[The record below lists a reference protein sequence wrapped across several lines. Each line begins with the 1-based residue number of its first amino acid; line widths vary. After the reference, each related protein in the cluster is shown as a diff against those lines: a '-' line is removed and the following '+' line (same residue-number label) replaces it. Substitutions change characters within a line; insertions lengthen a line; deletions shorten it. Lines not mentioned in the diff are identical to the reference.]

1 MEYIS
6 RTDTS
11 SANNFPFWSRGFS
24 LLLAGTLALLLS
36 ACGGGGGGSG
46 GGSTGGGGGGG
57 ANAQCVLTEEQLDN
71 LTPADVAS
79 LPAACDGIS
88 FFEIPAII
96 GLFILGTEVDVA
108 SGELKLYVHGVK
120 QNNQPMTIADFEQAT
135 LSVGGTSFDRP
146 ADWNVAAVADGSILS
161 LVTLADYSDSIT
173 DADLAG
179 MGDLYD
185 IVLNAAPAGYESEQ
199 INFSSQGLVPAITVK
214 PGLADPHWSDELN
227 VLLDANN
234 LDATQSRDNTTLFD
248 AMGIALMGPLD
259 TRYVPAA
266 DDFGLVERSTPA
278 SLLIVQTDGQD
289 NASVDMELVDVTDL
303 IDRCHTTTIMLGT
316 FRSEV
321 DAQLLDDLAGTRGV
335 AVNALNTN
343 FLEEA
348 IKPYAESLGNLAVFT
363 VSSDTQFDGKMVTIE
378 VGGVSAS
385 EVEPFNIDGSC
396 QE

>member
-1 MEYIS
+1 MECIS
-6 RTDTS
+6 NIHTS

-36 ACGGGGGGSG
+36 ACGGGGGSG

-289 NASVDMELVDVTDL
+289 NASLDMTLNDVTTL

>member
-1 MEYIS
+1 MKHKSNTY
-6 RTDTS
+6 TP